1 VFHEFVKQSV
11 YSISSDPRMKLKGD
25 LFFKMGHF
33 GESMRFLDR
42 ALQLD
47 PKLPEAWHT
56 KAVLL
61 GTLKQYSESLVCAQK
76 ALELNPLNSQFW
88 CTKGQ

>member
-1 VFHEFVKQSV
+1 
-11 YSISSDPRMKLKGD
+11 MNLKGD
-25 LFFKMGHF
+25 LFFKMGRF
-33 GESMRFLDR
+33 DESMRFLDR

-47 PKLPEAWHT
+47 SKLPEAWHT

-61 GTLKQYSESLVCAQK
+61 GTMKRYEESLACAEK
-76 ALELNPLNSQFW
+76 ALELNPTNSQFW